1 MEEFV
6 ATPWKE
12 STIVIMKEIPSSS
25 VKTYIK
31 KVPIFWWTK
40 RASYLRFI
48 IRELTSLAVAYFAI
62 LLVLLL
68 IVLSQGEEAYYRFN
82 ELLKTPIMIVL
93 NMTALVG
100 LLYHSVTWFNLAPK
114 AIVVKLGKW
123 RVPDIF
129 IILSNY
135 VGWLAI
141 SVIIG
146 WLLL

>member
-1 MEEFV
+1 
-6 ATPWKE
+6 
-12 STIVIMKEIPSSS
+12 MKEIANSP

-31 KVPIFWWTK
+31 KMPILWWTK

-68 IVLSQGEEAYYRFN
+68 MALSQGEEAYYQFN
-82 ELLKTPIMIVL
+82 RLLKLPIMILL
-93 NMTALVG
+93 NLTALAG

-135 VGWLAI
+135 IGWLVI

>member
-1 MEEFV
+1 MEESI
-6 ATPWKE
+6 AASWKE
-12 STIVIMKEIPSSS
+12 QTNGIMKEITSSP

-31 KVPIFWWTK
+31 KMPILWWTK
-40 RASYLRFI
+40 RASYLWFI

-62 LLVLLL
+62 LLLFL
-68 IVLSQGEEAYYRFN
+68 IRSLSQGEEAYFQFI
-82 ELLKTPIMIVL
+82 EFLKTPMMILLNMIVL
-93 NMTALVG
+93 VC

-123 RVPDIF
+123 RVPGIF

-135 VGWLAI
+135 IGWMAI
-141 SVIIG
+141 SAFIV

>member
-1 MEEFV
+1 
-6 ATPWKE
+6 
-12 STIVIMKEIPSSS
+12 MKEITSSPA
-25 VKTYIK
+25 KTYIK
-31 KVPIFWWTK
+31 KMPIFWWTK

-62 LLVLLL
+62 ILLLLVMA
-68 IVLSQGEEAYYRFN
+68 LSQGEEVYHQFN

-93 NMTALVG
+93 SMTALVG

-123 RVPDIF
+123 RVPAIF

-135 VGWLAI
+135 IGWIVI
-141 SVIIG
+141 SVLIW